1 MNMIYTIALD
11 TTAFYTFAPLI
22 LLAIIIGV
30 AFGISISLF
39 ILSSLLRKSN
49 NLGDVLP
56 TVSDYSTDSFG
67 SAFYGRDYGKTKNK
81 IKDL

>member
-11 TTAFYTFAPLI
+11 TTAFYAFAPLI